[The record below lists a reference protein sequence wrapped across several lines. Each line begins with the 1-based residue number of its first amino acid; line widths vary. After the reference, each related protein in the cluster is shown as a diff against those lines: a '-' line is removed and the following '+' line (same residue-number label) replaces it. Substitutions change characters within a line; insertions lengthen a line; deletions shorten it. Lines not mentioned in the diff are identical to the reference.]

1 MAKIYRVKAY
11 VWLTVSANSAAEAA
25 EQAEDRME
33 TAKDYFD
40 EYEINDKPDL
50 IGDGNGWDD

>member
-1 MAKIYRVKAY
+1 MAKIYRVKAN
-11 VWLTVSANSAAEAA
+11 VWLTVTANSAAEAA
-25 EQAEDRME
+25 DQAEDRME

-40 EYEINDKPDL
+40 EYEINHEPDL